1 MKTMSAILLALS
13 VAGAS
18 VGVSYGQSATTCP
31 TICPSDSTIIP
42 CVPTYSGQASLGAG
56 PALGNSF
63 MVVDECAVYVLRG
76 DEVFKLSK
84 EGLQLLCRT
93 TLPCAQM
100 PSATG
105 AGPSGPSPN
114 VVDISPD
121 PCSPLQLPEKN
132 VDRAYLQLMVPYES
146 GDIAMAKVALVKACQ
161 IELRKFAQRVV
172 DTRNRRICT
181 YSSWLHE
188 RFGAPVSTKL
198 SAWDQDEVCKLGQLT
213 GKDFEVEYMRAMIVH
228 DDAAVQ
234 FGEDTQAR
242 ACTSDVRLAARN
254 MVREES
260 CEVEQL
266 KGWLAD
272 WYCLD
277 TGEVCPPRVMP

>member
-1 MKTMSAILLALS
+1 MKTISAILLALS

-18 VGVSYGQSATTCP
+18 AAANYGQSATTCP
-31 TICPSDSTIIP
+31 SDSAIIP
-42 CVPTYSGQASLGAG
+42 CAPSCSAQAVPGAG
-56 PALGNSF
+56 PAPCNSF

-93 TLPCAQM
+93 TLPCAQIA
-100 PSATG
+100 SAAG
-105 AGPSGPSPN
+105 AGPSGPCPS

-121 PCSPLQLPEKN
+121 PCSPLQLPQKN

-146 GDIAMAKVALVKACQ
+146 GDIAMAKVALVKACH
-161 IELRKFAQRVV
+161 IELRQFAQRVV
-172 DTRNRRICT
+172 DTRNRRICA

-188 RFGAPVSTKL
+188 RFGAPVPTKVG
-198 SAWDQDEVCKLGQLT
+198 AWDQAELCKLGQLT
-213 GKDFEVEYMRAMIVH
+213 GRDFEVEYMRAMIIH
-228 DDAAVQ
+228 DNAAVQ
-234 FGEDTQAR
+234 FGQDTQAR
-242 ACTSDVRLAARN
+242 ACTSDVRLAACN

-260 CEVEQL
+260 CEVQQL

-277 TGEVCPPRVMP
+277 TSEVCPPCVTP